1 MADGYRYRCGPSNDA
16 GERIALAAPAI
27 PAKPTS
33 APRPAER
40 ARFLETPM
48 SSAVPFI
55 ALSVALLLASTA
67 LAQEPPPSPAQA
79 AALPPASSAT
89 TATAPAGPLA
99 GLSDPDGISA
109 DQAAARAIATAPSL
123 ERAQVAVVIAEAGAQ
138 QARLGLF
145 PNLEVSARYTR
156 LSRVTNPDFGID
168 IGAADPA
175 ATQALL
181 DSLSDPA
188 SQLLWGGLIEGLSG
202 DGFAFPVLL
211 NSYALRASASYP
223 VSDLFFTIRPSYQ
236 AALQATRAQEAQL
249 AVERRTVA
257 LQAREAFYEVARAR
271 ATKLIADKALEQAEA
286 QRDQL
291 AVLVRGGTAARVDLL
306 QLEARV
312 AQAQVG
318 VVRARGGVLLAERAL
333 QVALH
338 QDRDA
343 PVRIAE
349 DFSQLPDP
357 PAGDVP
363 SYIENAMRA
372 RAEVL
377 ALEALEEAREDSVRA
392 ELGRRYPQLLLQ
404 GGLNVANPNQRIVP
418 QRQRFDTTWDL
429 SVVLRWSPNEYGDA
443 RQRVLQAQAR
453 IDEVRADRRRLEDA
467 VRLEVEQAF
476 ESYRAARE
484 TLMASSVSVRAAEE
498 TYRVRVDQLRAG
510 SVVTTDLLDAETA
523 LLRARLE
530 GADAA
535 IGLRLAL
542 TRLRYAMGDDEGAP
556 DAQRP

>member
-1 MADGYRYRCGPSNDA
+1 MP
-16 GERIALAAPAI
+16 
-27 PAKPTS
+27 
-33 APRPAER
+33 
-40 ARFLETPM
+40 
-48 SSAVPFI
+48 SAVPLTAF
-55 ALSVALLLASTA
+55 LLAFLLCVPA
-67 LAQEPPPSPAQA
+67 WAQEAPEAPEPSPPSPADAA
-79 AALPPASSAT
+79 AALPPTPSAEDT
-89 TATAPAGPLA
+89 FRMAE
-99 GLSDPDGISA
+99 LSDPDGLSA
-109 DQAAARAIATAPSL
+109 DDAAARAIATAPSL

-145 PNLEVSARYTR
+145 PNLEVSGRYTR
-156 LSRVTNPDFGID
+156 LSPVTNPDFGVD
-168 IGAADPA
+168 LGGTDPA
-175 ATQALL
+175 ATQALV
-181 DSLSDPA
+181 DALSDPA
-188 SQLLWGGLIEGLSG
+188 SQLLWGGLVEGLSG

-211 NSYALRASASYP
+211 NSYALRASVSYP

-236 AALQATRAQEAQL
+236 AALQAARAQEAQL

-257 LQAREAFYEVARAR
+257 LQAREAYYEVARAR
-271 ATKLIADKALEQAEA
+271 ATKLIADKALVQAEA

-318 VVRARGGVLLAERAL
+318 VVRARGGVVLAERAL

-338 QDRDA
+338 AERDA
-343 PVRIAE
+343 PVSIGE
-349 DFSQLPDP
+349 DFTAVPEP

-363 SYIENAMRA
+363 SYIERAMSA

-377 ALEALEEAREDSVRA
+377 ALQALEEAREEAVRA
-392 ELGRRYPQLLLQ
+392 DLGRRYPQLLFQ
-404 GGLNVANPNQRIVP
+404 GGLDVANPNQRIVP
-418 QRQRFDTTWDL
+418 QRQRFDATWDL
-429 SVVLRWSPNEYGDA
+429 SVVLRWSPNEFADA
-443 RQRVLQAQAR
+443 RQRVLQARAR
-453 IDEVRADRRRLEDA
+453 IEEVRADRRRLEDA

-476 ESYRAARE
+476 ETYRAARE
-484 TLMASSVSVRAAEE
+484 TLAASTASVRAAEE
-498 TYRVRVDQLRAG
+498 TYRVRRDQLRAG

-556 DAQRP
+556 GRDAP